1 MTPQEIKERSE
12 QIALMKN
19 YEISE
24 NKECFK
30 LPNKNGWIRL
40 EEFYTDWE
48 WLMEAVTF
56 CKSKIGTPSSVKIA
70 CLIACLN
77 GDINKALM
85 TAEKEAVF
93 IAVSNFAELYNKGE
107 IYGQI

>member
-40 EEFYTDWE
+40 EEFYTDWN
-48 WLMEAVTF
+48 WLMEAVE
-56 CKSKIGTPSSVKIA
+56 KIA
-70 CLIACLN
+70 TLEATDDKVGIFN
-77 GDINKALM
+77 IIIDQM
-85 TAEKEAVF
+85 PDKEAVF
-93 IAVSNFAELYNKGE
+93 IAISNFAKLYNEGKL
-107 IYGQI
+107 